1 MNESSGRV
9 AALDVGDVRVGLA
22 VSDPLGYT
30 AQPSG
35 FLPRRPEAR
44 FLASLR
50 AMVAE
55 RGVTRLVVGLPL
67 LMSGERGA
75 RARDAEAV
83 AALLE
88 RELSLPVDLWDERL
102 TTVQAER
109 ALREGAWS
117 GAERKRRVDAV
128 AAAVLLQSYLDAGR
142 SSST

>member
-1 MNESSGRV
+1 MSEPSGRV

-44 FLASLR
+44 FLAELR
-50 AMVAE
+50 AVVEE
-55 RGVTRLVVGLPL
+55 REVTRLVVGLPL

-88 RELSLPVDLWDERL
+88 RELALPVDLWDERL

-109 ALREGAWS
+109 ALREGTGS
-117 GAERKRRVDAV
+117 GAERRRRVDAV